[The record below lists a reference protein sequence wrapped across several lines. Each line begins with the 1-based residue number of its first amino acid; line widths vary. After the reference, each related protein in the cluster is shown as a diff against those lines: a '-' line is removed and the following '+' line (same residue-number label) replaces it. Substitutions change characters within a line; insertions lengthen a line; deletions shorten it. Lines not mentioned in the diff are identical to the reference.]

1 MKEIILNLSKKQ
13 KIILSIV
20 ISIIFVLV
28 LIYVYQNLYEED
40 TEIILTNEENV
51 LDAETNEIVDSNEE
65 ISSQNNRESE
75 ETVVVHVIGEVN
87 NPGVVTLPEGS
98 RIIDAI
104 NMAGGKTEE
113 ADLSKINLAYI
124 VEDGTQIYI
133 PRINEDLNQV
143 NLISDGA
150 GVGVVIT
157 DSNVEEN
164 EVDSKVNINTA
175 SKEKLETLPGV
186 GETTAQKIID
196 YREANG
202 KFKTIEDIKN
212 VSGIGDAKYE
222 SLKDKITVWKNKKFF
237 ETFLKV
243 NRYYK

>member
-40 TEIILTNEENV
+40 AEIILTNEENV

-164 EVDSKVNINTA
+164 ELDSKVNINTA

-222 SLKDKITVWKNKKFF
+222 SLKDKITV
-237 ETFLKV
+237 
-243 NRYYK
+243 

>member
-196 YREANG
+196 YREVNG

-222 SLKDKITVWKNKKFF
+222 SLKDKITV
-237 ETFLKV
+237 
-243 NRYYK
+243 

>member
-13 KIILSIV
+13 KIIISIV
-20 ISIIFVLV
+20 IIIIFSLF
-28 LIYVYQNLYEED
+28 LIYVYQNLYVD
-40 TEIILTNEENV
+40 DSEIILSNNINDVTLN
-51 LDAETNEIVDSNEE
+51 TNEIEVKEEKNNEE
-65 ISSQNNRESE
+65 K
-75 ETVVVHVIGEVN
+75 VVAHVIGEVN

-104 NMAGGKTEE
+104 NKAGGKTEE
-113 ADLSKINLAYI
+113 ADLSKINLAFI

-133 PRINEDLNQV
+133 PRINENLNQV

-150 GVGVVIT
+150 GIGVIIN
-157 DSNVEEN
+157 DSNLEEN
-164 EVDSKVNINTA
+164 ELEVKVNINTA
-175 SKEKLETLPGV
+175 NKEKLETLPGI

-212 VSGIGDAKYE
+212 VSGIGETKYE
-222 SLKDKITVWKNKKFF
+222 SLKDKITV
-237 ETFLKV
+237 
-243 NRYYK
+243 

>member
-1 MKEIILNLSKKQ
+1 MKDIILNLSKKQ

-40 TEIILTNEENV
+40 AEIILTNEENV

-222 SLKDKITVWKNKKFF
+222 SLKDKITVWKYKN
-237 ETFLKV
+237 LK
-243 NRYYK
+243 

>member
-40 TEIILTNEENV
+40 AEIILTNEENV
-51 LDAETNEIVDSNEE
+51 LDAETNEIVNSNEE

-212 VSGIGDAKYE
+212 VRGIGDAKYE
-222 SLKDKITVWKNKKFF
+222 SLKDKITV
-237 ETFLKV
+237 
-243 NRYYK
+243 

>member
-40 TEIILTNEENV
+40 AEIILTNEENV

-222 SLKDKITVWKNKKFF
+222 SLKDKITVWK
-237 ETFLKV
+237 
-243 NRYYK
+243 Y

>member
-1 MKEIILNLSKKQ
+1 MKDIILNLSKKQ

-40 TEIILTNEENV
+40 AEIILTNEENV

-222 SLKDKITVWKNKKFF
+222 SLKDKITV
-237 ETFLKV
+237 
-243 NRYYK
+243 

>member
-1 MKEIILNLSKKQ
+1 MKDIILNLSKKK

-40 TEIILTNEENV
+40 TEILLTNE
-51 LDAETNEIVDSNEE
+51 TNELSSEMNENSNEDSMNLNSKE
-65 ISSQNNRESE
+65 TE

-222 SLKDKITVWKNKKFF
+222 SLKDKITV
-237 ETFLKV
+237 
-243 NRYYK
+243 

>member
-1 MKEIILNLSKKQ
+1 MKEIILNLTKKQ
-13 KIILSIV
+13 KIIISIV
-20 ISIIFVLV
+20 IIILFTLV
-28 LIYVYQNLYEED
+28 LIYVYQNLYVD
-40 TEIILTNEENV
+40 DSEIILSNNINNVTEN
-51 LDAETNEIVDSNEE
+51 TNEIETIEE
-65 ISSQNNRESE
+65 KNDE
-75 ETVVVHVIGEVN
+75 EKVVVHVIGEVN

-133 PRINEDLNQV
+133 PRINENLNQV

-150 GVGVVIT
+150 GIGVIIN
-157 DSNVEEN
+157 DSDVEEN
-164 EVDSKVNINTA
+164 KVEAKVNINTA
-175 SKEKLETLPGV
+175 NKEKLETLPGI

-196 YREANG
+196 YRESNG

-222 SLKDKITVWKNKKFF
+222 SLKDKITV
-237 ETFLKV
+237 
-243 NRYYK
+243 

>member
-40 TEIILTNEENV
+40 TEILLTNE
-51 LDAETNEIVDSNEE
+51 TNELSSEMNENSNEDSTNLNSKE
-65 ISSQNNRESE
+65 TE

-186 GETTAQKIID
+186 VETTAQKIID

-212 VSGIGDAKYE
+212 VSGIGDSKYE
-222 SLKDKITVWKNKKFF
+222 SLKDKITVWKYKK
-237 ETFLKV
+237 LKFSEKF
-243 NRYYK
+243 Y

>member
-40 TEIILTNEENV
+40 AEILLTN
-51 LDAETNEIVDSNEE
+51 
-65 ISSQNNRESE
+65 
-75 ETVVVHVIGEVN
+75 
-87 NPGVVTLPEGS
+87 
-98 RIIDAI
+98 
-104 NMAGGKTEE
+104 
-113 ADLSKINLAYI
+113 
-124 VEDGTQIYI
+124 
-133 PRINEDLNQV
+133 
-143 NLISDGA
+143 
-150 GVGVVIT
+150 
-157 DSNVEEN
+157 EEN

-222 SLKDKITVWKNKKFF
+222 SLKDKITV
-237 ETFLKV
+237 
-243 NRYYK
+243 

>member
-1 MKEIILNLSKKQ
+1 MKDIILNLSKKQ

-40 TEIILTNEENV
+40 TEIILTNE
-51 LDAETNEIVDSNEE
+51 TNELSPEMNENSNEDSTSLNSNE
-65 ISSQNNRESE
+65 TE
-75 ETVVVHVIGEVN
+75 ETVVVHVIGEIN

-133 PRINEDLNQV
+133 PRINENLNQV

-164 EVDSKVNINTA
+164 EVNAKVNINTA

-196 YREANG
+196 YRETNG

-222 SLKDKITVWKNKKFF
+222 SLKDKITV
-237 ETFLKV
+237 
-243 NRYYK
+243 

>member
-13 KIILSIV
+13 KIIISIV
-20 ISIIFVLV
+20 IIIIFALV
-28 LIYVYQNLYEED
+28 LIYVYQNLYVD
-40 TEIILTNEENV
+40 DSEIILSNNINDGTLN
-51 LDAETNEIVDSNEE
+51 TNEIGAKEE
-65 ISSQNNRESE
+65 KDDEGK
-75 ETVVVHVIGEVN
+75 VVVHVIGEVN
-87 NPGVVTLPEGS
+87 NPGVVTLKEGS

-104 NMAGGKTEE
+104 NKAGGKTEE

-133 PRINEDLNQV
+133 PRINENLNQV

-150 GVGVVIT
+150 GIGVIIN
-157 DSNVEEN
+157 DSNMEEN
-164 EVDSKVNINTA
+164 KVEVKVNINTA
-175 SKEKLETLPGV
+175 NKEKLETLPGI

-212 VSGIGDAKYE
+212 VSGIGDAKYD
-222 SLKDKITVWKNKKFF
+222 SLKDKITV
-237 ETFLKV
+237 
-243 NRYYK
+243 

>member
-13 KIILSIV
+13 KIIISIV
-20 ISIIFVLV
+20 IIILFTLV
-28 LIYVYQNLYEED
+28 LIYVYQNLYVD
-40 TEIILTNEENV
+40 DSEIILSNNINNVTEN
-51 LDAETNEIVDSNEE
+51 TNEIETIEEKNDEE
-65 ISSQNNRESE
+65 I
-75 ETVVVHVIGEVN
+75 VVVHIIGEVN

-133 PRINEDLNQV
+133 PRINENLNQV

-150 GVGVVIT
+150 GIGVIIN

-164 EVDSKVNINTA
+164 KVDAKVNINTA
-175 SKEKLETLPGV
+175 NKEKLETLPGI

-196 YREANG
+196 YRESNG

-212 VSGIGDAKYE
+212 VSGIGEAKYE
-222 SLKDKITVWKNKKFF
+222 SLKDKITV
-237 ETFLKV
+237 
-243 NRYYK
+243 

>member
-40 TEIILTNEENV
+40 TEILLTNE
-51 LDAETNEIVDSNEE
+51 TNELSSEMNENSNEDSTNLNSKE
-65 ISSQNNRESE
+65 TE

-133 PRINEDLNQV
+133 PRINENLNQV

-164 EVDSKVNINTA
+164 EVNAKVNINTA

-212 VSGIGDAKYE
+212 VSGIGDSKYE
-222 SLKDKITVWKNKKFF
+222 SLKDKITVWKNKK
-237 ETFLKV
+237 
-243 NRYYK
+243 